1 MSGNGVP
8 KLRRFFDLFGEEC
21 TRNERILL
29 RVAIAP
35 HAGARIETLPPA
47 GDFLRSVSHLMQVR
61 GLKQSVLII
70 PDREDEIAPHAGA
83 RIETKF
89 SACEKEG

>member
-1 MSGNGVP
+1 
-8 KLRRFFDLFGEEC
+8 
-21 TRNERILL
+21 
-29 RVAIAP
+29 
-35 HAGARIETLPPA
+35 
-47 GDFLRSVSHLMQVR
+47 MQVR

-83 RIETKF
+83 RIETKL

>member
-1 MSGNGVP
+1 MESLNYV
-8 KLRRFFDLFGEEC
+8 
-21 TRNERILL
+21 
-29 RVAIAP
+29 
-35 HAGARIETLPPA
+35 
-47 GDFLRSVSHLMQVR
+47 DFLIYLERNALGTSESYCVLPSHLMQVR

-83 RIETKF
+83 RIETKL